1 MPTVTMA
8 QALNEGLRHA
18 MKEDDSVLVM
28 GEDVGKSGG
37 VFRITDKLQS
47 EFGEERV
54 IDTPLAES
62 GIVGTA
68 IGMAIY
74 GLRPVCEMQFDGFTF
89 PAFEQITS
97 HLAKYRSRTMGKINL
112 PVVVRIPYGGGIGAV
127 EHHSESIEAYFTHTA
142 GLKVVT
148 PSTPSDAFSL
158 LVNAIQDPDPVM
170 FFEPKRRYWVREEI
184 ELPITNGLPLG
195 KARIA
200 REGTD
205 VTIISYGP
213 MMRVALDAADAA
225 AEDEI
230 SCEVVDLRSLLPFD
244 YETVMGSVKKT
255 GRAIVV
261 SEAPVTGSFASEVAA
276 RIQQDD
282 FLSLSAPVIRVGG
295 WSIPY
300 PPAKVE
306 DLHLPDIDRVLDAV
320 DQVLNY

>member
-1 MPTVTMA
+1 MPTITMA
-8 QALNEGLRHA
+8 QSLNEALRYS
-18 MKEDDSVLVM
+18 MKNDDKVLVM
-28 GEDVGKSGG
+28 GEDVGRAGG
-37 VFRITDKLQS
+37 VFRVTDKLQS

-62 GIVGTA
+62 GIIGTA
-68 IGMAIY
+68 IGLAIY
-74 GLRPVCEMQFDGFTF
+74 GYKPVCEMQFDGFTY

-97 HLAKYRSRTMGKINL
+97 HLAKYRSRTMGKLNL

-158 LVNAIQDPDPVM
+158 LVKAIQDPDPVI
-170 FFEPKRRYWVREEI
+170 FFEPKRRYWIREDVD
-184 ELPITNGLPLG
+184 LPVGNGLPLG
-195 KARIA
+195 KARVD

-205 VTIISYGP
+205 VTLISYGP
-213 MMRVALDAADAA
+213 MMRVALDAAKAA
-225 AEDEI
+225 SEDEV
-230 SCEVVDLRSLLPFD
+230 SCEVIDLRSLSPFD
-244 YETVMGSVKKT
+244 YETVMESVRKT
-255 GRAIVV
+255 GRAVV
-261 SEAPVTGSFASEVAA
+261 ISEAPVTGSFAAEVAA

-282 FLSLSAPVIRVGG
+282 FLSLHAPVIRVGG
-295 WSIPY
+295 WDIPY

-320 DQVLNY
+320 DKVLNY